1 MKNLFWTLFAL
12 ILLAGTSC
20 QEKIDIEKEKEA
32 IIALIE
38 EETASYYASDFE
50 RWSATYIQDSTN
62 TGMNASKS
70 GFSFN
75 SGWESVSSNA
85 KSYIVGEKEEQKEVK
100 TPIRIKIYGESAW
113 IVFDNEVFNN
123 KGESVG
129 KMMVTNFLEKDDG
142 SWKIVY
148 RNVIGAY
155 SYYQADIFVINSI
168 NYAKSLGKNVED
180 IAGFTGDQFK
190 TGWNKEAGY
199 DGFVN
204 GTLNNWRSIVPK
216 GELKILE
223 QDDSLIVFSANN
235 MLTGLKSS
243 GPQFNVTYDELLTF
257 FRVAHEKIAN
267 YLGAIYTQKT
277 TQDGV
282 VVTISKK

>member
-1 MKNLFWTLFAL
+1 MKKAIL
-12 ILLAGTSC
+12 IIITFLLIVNYSC
-20 QEKIDIEKEKEA
+20 EQKIDVEKEKEA

-62 TGMNASKS
+62 IGMNALKS

-85 KSYIVGEKEEQKEVK
+85 KSYIVGEKEAWKEVK
-100 TPIRIKIYGESAW
+100 TPIRIKVYEESAW
-113 IVFDNEVFNN
+113 IVFDTEPFNN
-123 KGESVG
+123 NGESEG
-129 KMMVTNFLEKDDG
+129 KQLVACFLEKDDG

-155 SYYQADIFVINSI
+155 SYYQADNFLINSI
-168 NYAKSLGKNVED
+168 NYAKSLGKSVED
-180 IAGFTGDQFK
+180 FGGFTGDQYK

-204 GTLNNWRSIVPK
+204 GALNNWRSVVPE
-216 GELKILE
+216 GELNILE
-223 QDDSLIVFSANN
+223 QDDSHVVFSANN

-243 GPQFNVTYDELLTF
+243 GPQFNVTYDDYLTF
-257 FRVAHEKIAN
+257 YRVAYEKIAD
-267 YLGAIYTQKT
+267 YLGAIYTQET

-282 VVTISKK
+282 VVTITKK